1 MNQNNDKFV
10 WLWKKEH
17 AETIFRSP
25 GSWNNEV
32 SHAVTIRLFLAELM
46 FKDIFKYNR
55 QTIKIVAA
63 STYSTTCT

>member
-1 MNQNNDKFV
+1 M
-10 WLWKKEH
+10 
-17 AETIFRSP
+17 TIFRSP

-32 SHAVTIRLFLAELM
+32 SHAVTIRLFLVELM

-63 STYSTTCT
+63 STFSTTYPKAVLHL

>member
-1 MNQNNDKFV
+1 MISLYDYK
-10 WLWKKEH
+10 KKEH
-17 AETIFRSP
+17 AVFTCIFRSP

-32 SHAVTIRLFLAELM
+32 SHAVTIRLFLVELM
-46 FKDIFKYNR
+46 FKDIFEYNR

>member
-1 MNQNNDKFV
+1 MII
-10 WLWKKEH
+10 KKEH
-17 AETIFRSP
+17 AVTIFRSP

-32 SHAVTIRLFLAELM
+32 SHAVTIRLFLVELM

-55 QTIKIVAA
+55 QTIKIVT